1 MEEPK
6 GVDKRSRQYRQY
18 KEWQKNF
25 EAEQSKKPEGLG
37 DVVKSITKATRIDK
51 LVKFIAGED
60 CGCDERQEILNKKF
74 PFAKI
79 KCLNED
85 EFNYLS
91 ELLKKRIVSINFQ
104 QRNRMYE
111 IYNRIF
117 GTKLKNTTC
126 SSCLSNIK
134 KKLEVILKTYK

>member
-6 GVDKRSRQYRQY
+6 GVDKRSKKYRAY
-18 KEWQKNF
+18 KEYKKKF
-25 EAEQSKKPEGLG
+25 DAEQADKPKGLG
-37 DVVKSITKATRIDK
+37 DVVKSITKATGIDK

-60 CGCDERQEILNKKF
+60 CGCQERQEAMNKMF
-74 PFAKI
+74 PFTTP

-91 ELLKKRIVSINFQ
+91 ELLKARIVSINFQ
-104 QRNRMYE
+104 QRERMYE
-111 IYNRIF
+111 IYNRVF

-134 KKLEVILKTYK
+134 KKLEAILKTYK